1 MINKDFITVDYIR
14 FVVELSGI
22 TEFLEFA
29 KDEQYYY
36 ILNAAVNYGI
46 IDELFPNSSVRY
58 QKAIKVLKNINL
70 LKVFIKAEVIK
81 NIKV

>member
-1 MINKDFITVDYIR
+1 MRNKDFITVDYIR

-36 ILNAAVNYGI
+36 ILNAAVDYGI
-46 IDELFPNSSVRY
+46 VDELFPNSSVRY
-58 QKAIKVLKNINL
+58 
-70 LKVFIKAEVIK
+70 
-81 NIKV
+81 